1 MTAPNCRSVNS
12 GPFIPG
18 CVAATAAPAATQAD
32 QRNQSAH
39 LLTVAC
45 ATALLVLCAGGALA
59 QICSG
64 STDPY
69 LPTAAYADEVVS
81 YEPVIIGDEPW
92 LRYRHPENALGRN
105 DNVPPDPCT
114 SGCSFVTLGT
124 GGRLTV
130 RFSNNVLTGNGS
142 PTCDLWIYEIGPDRE
157 ATYVEISRNGQDWIS
172 LGRLVGNTDGIDID
186 AAGFGPSDYFWYVR
200 VTDDPNSGGS
210 SGSSAGADIDA
221 IGALSSRTAC
231 ELTDATPLQ
240 GLGAGDVITINGYGF
255 SNGATVRFGNVPA
268 AATTVVSSQVIRA
281 TVPGGVVGSFVV
293 AVDLPDGTTCT
304 LDSPAVN
311 TESESWGYLKAMY
324 R

>member
-1 MTAPNCRSVNS
+1 MRTRCPSCGATLSLDAL
-12 GPFIPG
+12 IAHD
-18 CVAATAAPAATQAD
+18 AA
-32 QRNQSAH
+32 RE
-39 LLTVAC
+39 
-45 ATALLVLCAGGALA
+45 ALA
-59 QICSG
+59 AAFKLSG
-64 STDPY
+64 QLGSALVRY
-69 LPTAAYADEVVS
+69 LALFRPESRELTMDRVARLV
-81 YEPVIIGDEPW
+81 GD
-92 LRYRHPENALGRN
+92 LL
-105 DNVPPDPCT
+105 PD
-114 SGCSFVTLGT
+114 LQ
-124 GGRLTV
+124 
-130 RFSNNVLTGNGS
+130 
-142 PTCDLWIYEIGPDRE
+142 
-157 ATYVEISRNGQDWIS
+157 AQQISRNGQDWIS

-221 IGALSSRTAC
+221 IGALSTRTAC